1 MPKRPSTNDDSQC
14 PDWVVALQRDPDS
27 IPAVVY
33 AVLRFVLPVAAGDA
47 LWEKVSEVVSR
58 KGSEGAGDATGRL
71 WRQDLIELFLAEN
84 LPRSDTRIPDPI
96 VPEMVPVERV
106 GDILGA
112 SGSVAETL
120 GQYEHRPEQ
129 LAMAGRV
136 MDAFNAGCHLM
147 VEGGTGIG
155 KSLAYLVPAVL
166 WAVEN
171 AAPVVVS
178 TNTKNLQRQLYDKD
192 LPLLSRCMGVDF
204 SSALIKGR
212 LNYLCLRKFLA
223 ALENADS
230 EFSAA
235 ERRALAGVL
244 VWVVGSES
252 GDLSECPGW
261 SGGRMRALGP
271 GVTATGDEC
280 MGRGCRF
287 ARRCFLLRAR
297 ARALQ
302 ADLVVANHALVFA
315 EMGLDSPALPPYAR
329 IIFDEAHN
337 LEEAATKHFSV
348 ELSLMRCWFEFG
360 RLWRRSAT
368 KDGVG
373 VIPALLRQVRSGALS
388 GDEAL
393 TGRLSQLCWGVV
405 DTVRRAEAVVPALF
419 EALAALM
426 GERAESR
433 RLFADNREG
442 SVWVDLDRA
451 HAASSEAIEKVEKGI
466 EELVDALRVCSDDQ
480 LPLHGEAVNDLS
492 AQLSRLK
499 ELRLD
504 AEFVL
509 RADDEDFVFWVEPA
523 SQHQGGAR
531 AWGAPVHIGD
541 RLATDLYEQKQ
552 SVVFVSATLSVDGSF
567 GYLKKRIGLDRYASD
582 RLQEFNAG
590 TPFDYVN
597 QSMVLVPTFLPDP
610 AEGTEAYTEQLSIML
625 SELFRRT
632 RGRAL
637 TLFTSYDMLRKTTAA
652 VREALG
658 ETGITVWAQ
667 GEDESRETLTERFTE
682 DVESVLMGT
691 HSFWEGVDAM
701 GETLS
706 CLVVARL
713 PFSVYTD
720 PVVAARSER
729 IEKQGGSAFRDYSL
743 PSAVIRFRQGFGRLI
758 RHRQDRGVVI
768 VSDKRMVTKGYG
780 RKFQRSIPARTV
792 AVDDSAALFA
802 AVEEFLG

>member
-1 MPKRPSTNDDSQC
+1 
-14 PDWVVALQRDPDS
+14 
-27 IPAVVY
+27 
-33 AVLRFVLPVAAGDA
+33 
-47 LWEKVSEVVSR
+47 
-58 KGSEGAGDATGRL
+58 
-71 WRQDLIELFLAEN
+71 
-84 LPRSDTRIPDPI
+84 
-96 VPEMVPVERV
+96 
-106 GDILGA
+106 
-112 SGSVAETL
+112 
-120 GQYEHRPEQ
+120 
-129 LAMAGRV
+129 
-136 MDAFNAGCHLM
+136 
-147 VEGGTGIG
+147 
-155 KSLAYLVPAVL
+155 
-166 WAVEN
+166 
-171 AAPVVVS
+171 
-178 TNTKNLQRQLYDKD
+178 
-192 LPLLSRCMGVDF
+192 
-204 SSALIKGR
+204 
-212 LNYLCLRKFLA
+212 
-223 ALENADS
+223 
-230 EFSAA
+230 
-235 ERRALAGVL
+235 
-244 VWVVGSES
+244 
-252 GDLSECPGW
+252 
-261 SGGRMRALGP
+261 
-271 GVTATGDEC
+271 
-280 MGRGCRF
+280 
-287 ARRCFLLRAR
+287 
-297 ARALQ
+297 
-302 ADLVVANHALVFA
+302 
-315 EMGLDSPALPPYAR
+315 
-329 IIFDEAHN
+329 
-337 LEEAATKHFSV
+337 
-348 ELSLMRCWFEFG
+348 
-360 RLWRRSAT
+360 
-368 KDGVG
+368 
-373 VIPALLRQVRSGALS
+373 LS

-442 SVWVDLDRA
+442 SVWADLDRA
-451 HAASSEAIEKVEKGI
+451 HAASSEAIEKVENGI
-466 EELVDALRVCSDDQ
+466 EELVDALRGCSDDQ

-610 AEGTEAYTEQLSIML
+610 AEGTEVYTEQLSIML

-720 PVVAARSER
+720 PVVTARSER